1 LKDQFFHRTQEGREC
16 LIAEGAS
23 PASTTDA
30 PKLLGV
36 TFSGNLARGYTDSEK
51 KKLASSL
58 ATINKCA
65 LLPLPPRMR
74 ITCALMAGI
83 AKASWGWLAKTV
95 TVQSAQSF
103 DTAMARLAR
112 EPISARSPHL
122 ASIFRGHAASLSF
135 MAGQQ
140 AVVAAW
146 TYARRHGVA
155 PGSWRG
161 APLANAIRSF
171 FRKWDWDIVAPWK
184 FINHNI
190 SDEATTVSLDPAD
203 PDFVEQKPLFTHLLR
218 ESWRASL
225 YTSWLATDRRDAT
238 DCKGMPYPA
247 KRCKAAF
254 NAALTD
260 RYYWICAI
268 GAFISP
274 ALLWQ
279 RFKDEPYADQVKS
292 NSAFTCPWCQHPL
305 ADSNHVLWQC
315 NRSPKPAHL
324 IPPTDPLQRR
334 LGWPLSQTGS
344 KLYDREVIDW
354 FALTRKALLDRYHS
368 NDTGGKFPW
377 SAFMGS

>member
-1 LKDQFFHRTQEGREC
+1 MLKQD
-16 LIAEGAS
+16 LS

-51 KKLASSL
+51 KKLACSL

-95 TVQSAQSF
+95 TVQSAESF

-146 TYARRHGVA
+146 TYARRHGVV

-238 DCKGMPYPA
+238 GLQRYALP
-247 KRCKAAF
+247 CKA
-254 NAALTD
+254 LQS
-260 RYYWICAI
+260 CLQC
-268 GAFISP
+268 SP
-274 ALLWQ
+274 
-279 RFKDEPYADQVKS
+279 
-292 NSAFTCPWCQHPL
+292 H
-305 ADSNHVLWQC
+305 
-315 NRSPKPAHL
+315 
-324 IPPTDPLQRR
+324 
-334 LGWPLSQTGS
+334 
-344 KLYDREVIDW
+344 
-354 FALTRKALLDRYHS
+354 
-368 NDTGGKFPW
+368 
-377 SAFMGS
+377 